1 MIIYFLALMTAAT
14 TPAAAPTEAGETP
27 PAKEE
32 KLICTKSVVT
42 GSPARSKRV
51 CRTRAQWEEEKEEAR
66 KDYERTRA
74 PQTRNSH

>member
-1 MIIYFLALMTAAT
+1 MIIYFLALMTTAT

-51 CRTRAQWEEEKEEAR
+51 CRTRAQWEAEKEEAR